1 MFLHFLVLD
10 YENYYPKGKKEV
22 PKGDGSKKS
31 ESKRKLLCSLFFV
44 VCKDHVFHAV
54 VWKLASFNALDN

>member
-31 ESKRKLLCSLFFV
+31 ESKRKLLCSLFF
-44 VCKDHVFHAV
+44 CSLQGPRLSCCCLETCVFQCAR
-54 VWKLASFNALDN
+54 